1 MSILIDIIIS
11 CITLI
16 IFTFLNSQ
24 GLIDGPSPSINNFG
38 VSVLFLLLWFGYGLI
53 RGRKKNKAFFFFSF
67 IFWIIGFLIIL
78 ICIWLHTTPFL
89 IIALFYIGPM
99 NGMNYF
105 NVVSSS
111 LLFSSVVCT
120 IVPLII
126 TTIGYKV
133 GSTMKKEKV
142 EYLDK

>member
-1 MSILIDIIIS
+1 M
-11 CITLI
+11 
-16 IFTFLNSQ
+16 
-24 GLIDGPSPSINNFG
+24 
-38 VSVLFLLLWFGYGLI
+38 
-53 RGRKKNKAFFFFSF
+53 
-67 IFWIIGFLIIL
+67 
-78 ICIWLHTTPFL
+78 HTTPFL